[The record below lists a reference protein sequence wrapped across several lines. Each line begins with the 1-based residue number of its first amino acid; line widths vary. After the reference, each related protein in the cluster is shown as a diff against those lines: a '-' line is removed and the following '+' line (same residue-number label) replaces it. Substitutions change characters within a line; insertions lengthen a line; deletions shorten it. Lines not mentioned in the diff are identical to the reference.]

1 MPPSVNTHAKGWLV
15 AAILLLF
22 LSFFFYL
29 YDKDRTDEEILS
41 SLQETLQEDIQSCLS
56 YYTSTDPIGPP
67 PTDACQVCKLSY
79 NTFGRLTSWTN
90 SEFLP
95 SSRSIDRLDD
105 LPDNTV
111 VTLQDNRSYFQIRK
125 ASLDSTLVFL
135 VPLYIRYEV
144 NNDFLPPYVFM
155 GRYHEAYETAS
166 AADYLRQIIVKIGE
180 EDRLAEIELKDQQG
194 YPVLSISN
202 IPLYPFRMQ
211 LRYAT
216 IISLLF
222 ALIFL
227 AVAMRIYT
235 LRHQEQRYWV
245 DAGLFASILGIRGI
259 LYLVGFPGDYLESD
273 LFSPTVLAF
282 HSLAPSLG
290 ELTLNIFTLGALVFV
305 GYLTFLRISN
315 VFFRR
320 IIHDHYVA
328 YPAML
333 LTTAISAFLIYWYIA
348 VFEAITINSQVDI
361 EFSNIFKTNAFSYLI
376 LLDVGMLLLSI
387 ILIISGI
394 LRLNA
399 LYARRY
405 YLSPLFILFQILSIV
420 SCNVYLHQ
428 GKPWLSIIA
437 SVVMV
442 VILVTLYRIPFRS
455 LLRQDLINYLMLT
468 LSVTILVSYS
478 AIEGVNLN
486 TQLRVTQIA
495 ERVLGSQAAN
505 TVFGFTKAISKM
517 DVEIQEIQFQQKAL
531 PKMDDFRDWVVQK
544 YLAPNFKEF
553 DVSLYAYSQD
563 STLLVGYDEQQASF
577 GLNSPIPLEQRGE
590 VVSDGVSLYQIPNSE
605 NKYLDLYVG
614 RFALKLSNDSVPET
628 VFVMEL
634 KPSTRKTGGLS
645 PLLLLDQEVS
655 EDIKL
660 INSFD
665 YAIYRDG
672 ILYNKRGESSF
683 PIQMEDFEDYKT
695 KTNRIRGDYQ
705 EFLEPI
711 GKNKLVVVR
720 YPMQRTFDV
729 LTTFSFIF
737 YFYILASL
745 LVIALPVWIL
755 RLLRDRPMIYSIPL
769 RSKIRFGLL
778 TISILP
784 MIVIIVMLY
793 PFVSQRYFAD
803 AKRGLIEEASRITQ
817 VLDRDFQSLI
827 EDPFGRVTQ
836 MRKFRARVLNLENL
850 IQNDINIYDEVGKRI
865 ASTQPLIAES
875 GIYTDL
881 MNEEAL
887 AVLQQGDRSDYI
899 EEERVGTL
907 TFLSAYK
914 PIIGSNGKPRGY
926 VNIPYLA
933 RQDQL
938 EDQVLN
944 FLAYLANIY
953 LIVFLMLNVVAVIV
967 SNTITKPL
975 SMVQQRLAATSL
987 GGKNEPIQYFSKDE
1001 IGDIVSAYNQM
1012 VGQLESS
1019 EEKLAQTQREVAW
1032 RQMARQVA
1040 HEIKNPLT
1048 PMRLSIQHLTR
1059 AWKSESPK
1067 LEKMFPRVMNTLI
1080 VQIDSLVR
1088 IANSFSEFA
1097 KMPDPVK
1104 THIRV
1109 NEVLLEVVDLYSQSE
1124 EAIWLIDIPNEPF
1137 WTHADRDQLSRCFN
1151 NIIKNGLQAI
1161 EENGIMHV
1169 SMRILKDRARIE
1181 IKDNGKGM
1189 TEEVQKRVFE
1199 PSFSTKTS
1207 GMGLGL
1213 AIVKKIIENTGG
1225 RISFRSE
1232 MSVGTTFIIEIPS
1245 AQLEQDDYVESSAA
1259 NEMA

>member
-1 MPPSVNTHAKGWLV
+1 
-15 AAILLLF
+15 
-22 LSFFFYL
+22 
-29 YDKDRTDEEILS
+29 
-41 SLQETLQEDIQSCLS
+41 
-56 YYTSTDPIGPP
+56 
-67 PTDACQVCKLSY
+67 
-79 NTFGRLTSWTN
+79 
-90 SEFLP
+90 
-95 SSRSIDRLDD
+95 
-105 LPDNTV
+105 
-111 VTLQDNRSYFQIRK
+111 
-125 ASLDSTLVFL
+125 
-135 VPLYIRYEV
+135 
-144 NNDFLPPYVFM
+144 
-155 GRYHEAYETAS
+155 
-166 AADYLRQIIVKIGE
+166 
-180 EDRLAEIELKDQQG
+180 
-194 YPVLSISN
+194 
-202 IPLYPFRMQ
+202 
-211 LRYAT
+211 
-216 IISLLF
+216 
-222 ALIFL
+222 
-227 AVAMRIYT
+227 
-235 LRHQEQRYWV
+235 
-245 DAGLFASILGIRGI
+245 

-907 TFLSAYK
+907 TF
-914 PIIGSNGKPRGY
+914 
-926 VNIPYLA
+926 
-933 RQDQL
+933 
-938 EDQVLN
+938 
-944 FLAYLANIY
+944 
-953 LIVFLMLNVVAVIV
+953 
-967 SNTITKPL
+967 
-975 SMVQQRLAATSL
+975 
-987 GGKNEPIQYFSKDE
+987 
-1001 IGDIVSAYNQM
+1001 
-1012 VGQLESS
+1012 
-1019 EEKLAQTQREVAW
+1019 
-1032 RQMARQVA
+1032 
-1040 HEIKNPLT
+1040 
-1048 PMRLSIQHLTR
+1048 
-1059 AWKSESPK
+1059 
-1067 LEKMFPRVMNTLI
+1067 
-1080 VQIDSLVR
+1080 
-1088 IANSFSEFA
+1088 
-1097 KMPDPVK
+1097 
-1104 THIRV
+1104 
-1109 NEVLLEVVDLYSQSE
+1109 
-1124 EAIWLIDIPNEPF
+1124 
-1137 WTHADRDQLSRCFN
+1137 
-1151 NIIKNGLQAI
+1151 
-1161 EENGIMHV
+1161 
-1169 SMRILKDRARIE
+1169 
-1181 IKDNGKGM
+1181 
-1189 TEEVQKRVFE
+1189 
-1199 PSFSTKTS
+1199 
-1207 GMGLGL
+1207 
-1213 AIVKKIIENTGG
+1213 
-1225 RISFRSE
+1225 
-1232 MSVGTTFIIEIPS
+1232 
-1245 AQLEQDDYVESSAA
+1245 
-1259 NEMA
+1259 